1 MRYNCYFCYLSAF
14 GLSEGIFSSFFAS
27 FIHTTGKH
35 INRGGDMME
44 DDEYIFELFLEVMK
58 RVEDD
63 DPDGRLRLLSKDP
76 RYAADDPA
84 QRPKKTQLEKR

>member
-1 MRYNCYFCYLSAF
+1 
-14 GLSEGIFSSFFAS
+14 
-27 FIHTTGKH
+27 
-35 INRGGDMME
+35 MME
-44 DDEYIFELFLEVMK
+44 NDEYIFELFLEVMK

-63 DPDGRLRLLSKDP
+63 DADGRLRLLSKDP